1 MQAKI
6 LSWSAM
12 PLFSKST
19 NLHNL
24 WQKLPI
30 HELTFKA
37 KFVNPRSCSP
47 QQTGGNSS
55 YLNFCKIGLRV
66 NLKKK
71 TLINQRKPFFFCL
84 WSQDFA
90 CDCSQHNEHPR
101 HISEVHA
108 FITST
113 VVLFIQIQFKTVV
126 LLKISTKMA

>member
-71 TLINQRKPFFFCL
+71 NIDQPKKTILFLSVVSRFCVWL
-84 WSQDFA
+84 FTTQWTSQTYFRG
-90 CDCSQHNEHPR
+90 SRFYYLNSSSLHTN
-101 HISEVHA
+101 
-108 FITST
+108 T
-113 VVLFIQIQFKTVV
+113 IQNSGFVKNFN
-126 LLKISTKMA
+126 